1 MLIPFCPQR
10 SLKYASDLRS
20 VSYKKKDFKVMG
32 PCRPIYQG
40 DKMAQE
46 TSWKIVVMDDE
57 PDILEV
63 ISIVLQDQG
72 YQVSTAANGREGV
85 ELCTRIQPQIVLTDV
100 RMPEMDGLE
109 ALRSLKE
116 TFDDIEVIV
125 MTAFR
130 ELEYAVKALH
140 LDASDFI
147 TKPVDDVT
155 LSLALNRARE
165 RYTSR
170 KKLKEYT
177 AFLEQANI
185 TQAKLL
191 HRDKMISLGRLSAGV
206 VHEINNPLAGILNY
220 ARLMNRIL
228 KKGKLDDERQEK
240 FSRYLTLMESE
251 SHRISQIVSSLL
263 TFSRK
268 SESTRDPLSVT
279 DLIQKCILLSRHRM
293 LLANIELFQD
303 IPPDL
308 PAIQGDVNQLQQCLI
323 NLIFNAMDAMDGGGR
338 MDISAGYDAIKKI
351 VFIQVKDTG
360 HGITPE
366 NKQRIFEPFFTT
378 KDEGYGVGLGLSIL
392 FGIIEAHG
400 GNVGVKSTLGK
411 GTAFTLYLPISGEKE
426 N

>member
-1 MLIPFCPQR
+1 
-10 SLKYASDLRS
+10 
-20 VSYKKKDFKVMG
+20 
-32 PCRPIYQG
+32 
-40 DKMAQE
+40 MAQK

-72 YQVSTAANGREGV
+72 YQVATAANGREGL
-85 ELCTRIQPQIVLTDV
+85 ELCARMHPQIVLTDV

-109 ALRSLKE
+109 ALASLKE

-125 MTAFR
+125 MTAFG
-130 ELEYAVKALH
+130 ELEYAIKALH

-147 TKPVDDVT
+147 TKPVDDVA
-155 LSLALNRARE
+155 LHLAMKRARE

-220 ARLMNRIL
+220 ARLMKRIL
-228 KKGKLDDERQEK
+228 EKGALGQERQEK

-268 SESTRDPLSVT
+268 SEPTREPLSVS
-279 DLIQKCILLSRHRM
+279 DLIHKCILLSQHRM
-293 LLANIELFQD
+293 VLANIELHRD
-303 IPPDL
+303 IPPDI
-308 PAIQGDVNQLQQCLI
+308 PTIQGDVNQLQQCLI
-323 NLIFNAMDAMDGGGR
+323 NLIFNAMDAMDQGGR
-338 MDISAGYDAIKKI
+338 MDISAGYDRLEKI

-360 HGITPE
+360 HGITPK
-366 NKQRIFEPFFTT
+366 NRQRIFEPFFTT

-392 FGIIEAHG
+392 FGIVEAHG
-400 GNVGVKSTLGK
+400 GSVGVDSAPGK
-411 GTAFTLYLPISGEKE
+411 GTAFTLHLPISGAKGI
-426 N
+426 

>member
-1 MLIPFCPQR
+1 MTQ
-10 SLKYASDLRS
+10 K
-20 VSYKKKDFKVMG
+20 
-32 PCRPIYQG
+32 
-40 DKMAQE
+40 

-72 YQVSTAANGREGV
+72 YQVSTAANGREGLD
-85 ELCTRIQPQIVLTDV
+85 LCARIHPQIVLTDV
-100 RMPEMDGLE
+100 RMPKMDGLE
-109 ALRSLKE
+109 ALASLKE

-125 MTAFR
+125 MTAFG
-130 ELEYAVKALH
+130 ELEYAIKALH

-155 LSLALNRARE
+155 LQLALKRARE

-220 ARLMNRIL
+220 ARLMKRIL
-228 KKGKLDDERQEK
+228 EKGALGQERQEK

-268 SESTRDPLSVT
+268 SDPTREPVSVP
-279 DLIQKCILLSRHRM
+279 DLIHKCILLSQHRM
-293 LLANIELFQD
+293 VLGNIELHRD
-303 IPPDL
+303 IPSDIPTIL
-308 PAIQGDVNQLQQCLI
+308 GDANQLQQCLI
-323 NLIFNAMDAMDGGGR
+323 NLIFNAMDAMGQGGR
-338 MDISAGYDAIKKI
+338 MDISAGYDGLAKI

-366 NKQRIFEPFFTT
+366 NRQRIFEPFFTT

-392 FGIIEAHG
+392 FGIVEAHG
-400 GNVGVKSTLGK
+400 GSVGVESTPGK
-411 GTAFTLYLPISGEKE
+411 GTAFTLRLPVTGAKGV
-426 N
+426 

>member
-1 MLIPFCPQR
+1 
-10 SLKYASDLRS
+10 
-20 VSYKKKDFKVMG
+20 
-32 PCRPIYQG
+32 
-40 DKMAQE
+40 
-46 TSWKIVVMDDE
+46 MDDE

-63 ISIVLQDQG
+63 ISIVLHDQG
-72 YQVSTAANGREGV
+72 YEVATAANGREGL
-85 ELCTRIQPQIVLTDV
+85 ELCARMHPQIVLTDV
-100 RMPEMDGLE
+100 RMPEMDGLK
-109 ALRSLKE
+109 ALASLKE

-125 MTAFR
+125 MTAFG
-130 ELEYAVKALH
+130 ELEYAIKALH

-155 LSLALNRARE
+155 LHLALKRARE

-185 TQAKLL
+185 TQTKLL

-228 KKGKLDDERQEK
+228 EKGALGGERQEK
-240 FSRYLTLMESE
+240 FSRYLALMESE

-268 SESTRDPLSVT
+268 SEPTREPVSVP
-279 DLIQKCILLSRHRM
+279 DLIHKCILLSQHRM
-293 LLANIELFQD
+293 LLGNIELHRD
-303 IPPDL
+303 IPPDI
-308 PAIQGDVNQLQQCLI
+308 PTIQGDVNQLQQCLI
-323 NLIFNAMDAMDGGGR
+323 NLILNAMDAMDQGGR
-338 MDISAGYDAIKKI
+338 MDINAGYDGFEKI

-366 NKQRIFEPFFTT
+366 NRQRIFEPFFTT
-378 KDEGYGVGLGLSIL
+378 KDDGYGVGLGLSIS
-392 FGIIEAHG
+392 FGIMEAHG
-400 GNVGVKSTLGK
+400 GSVSVTSTPGK
-411 GTAFTLYLPISGEKE
+411 GTSFALYLPVISAKGI
-426 N
+426 

>member
-1 MLIPFCPQR
+1 MT
-10 SLKYASDLRS
+10 
-20 VSYKKKDFKVMG
+20 
-32 PCRPIYQG
+32 
-40 DKMAQE
+40 QE

-72 YQVSTAANGREGV
+72 YQVSTAANGREGL
-85 ELCTRIQPQIVLTDV
+85 ELCARIHPQIVLTDV

-109 ALRSLKE
+109 ALASLKE

-125 MTAFR
+125 MTAFG
-130 ELEYAVKALH
+130 ELEYAIKALH

-155 LSLALNRARE
+155 LHLALKRARE

-228 KKGKLDDERQEK
+228 EKGSLSGERQEK

-268 SESTRDPLSVT
+268 SEATREPVSVP
-279 DLIQKCILLSRHRM
+279 DLIHKSILVSQHRM
-293 LLANIELFQD
+293 VLGNIELHRD
-303 IPPDL
+303 IPPDI
-308 PAIQGDVNQLQQCLI
+308 PPIQGDANQLQQCLI
-323 NLIFNAMDAMDGGGR
+323 NLIFNAMDAMEQGGR
-338 MDISAGYDAIKKI
+338 MDIRAGYDGLEKT

-360 HGITPE
+360 YGITPE
-366 NKQRIFEPFFTT
+366 NRQRIFEPFFTT

-392 FGIIEAHG
+392 FGIVEAHG
-400 GNVGVKSTLGK
+400 GSVGLDSTLGK
-411 GTAFTLYLPISGEKE
+411 GTVFTLHLPVTGAKGV
-426 N
+426 

>member
-1 MLIPFCPQR
+1 MTL
-10 SLKYASDLRS
+10 
-20 VSYKKKDFKVMG
+20 
-32 PCRPIYQG
+32 
-40 DKMAQE
+40 E

-72 YQVSTAANGREGV
+72 YQVVTAANGREGL
-85 ELCTRIQPQIVLTDV
+85 ELCARMRPQIVLTDV

-109 ALRSLKE
+109 VLAALKE
-116 TFDDIEVIV
+116 SFDDMEVVV
-125 MTAFR
+125 MTAFG

-155 LSLALNRARE
+155 LHLALKRARE

-228 KKGKLDDERQEK
+228 EKGALDGERQEK

-268 SESTRDPLSVT
+268 SEPTRGPVFVA
-279 DLIQKCILLSRHRM
+279 DLIYKCILLSQHRM
-293 LLANIELFQD
+293 VLGNIELHRD
-303 IPPDL
+303 IPPDI
-308 PAIQGDVNQLQQCLI
+308 PTIQGDANQLQQCLI
-323 NLIFNAMDAMDGGGR
+323 NVIFNAMDAMDQGGR
-338 MDISAGYDAIKKI
+338 MDISAGYDTLEKT

-360 HGITPE
+360 HGITPK
-366 NKQRIFEPFFTT
+366 NRQRIFEPFFTT

-392 FGIIEAHG
+392 FGIMEAHG
-400 GNVGVKSTLGK
+400 GSVGVESTPGK
-411 GTAFTLYLPISGEKE
+411 GTAFTLHLPVTKAKG

>member
-1 MLIPFCPQR
+1 M
-10 SLKYASDLRS
+10 
-20 VSYKKKDFKVMG
+20 
-32 PCRPIYQG
+32 
-40 DKMAQE
+40 
-46 TSWKIVVMDDE
+46 TSEIVWKIVVMDDE

-72 YQVSTAANGREGV
+72 YHVGTAANGREGI
-85 ELCTRIQPQIVLTDV
+85 ELCARMHPQIVLTDV

-109 ALRSLKE
+109 ALASLKE

-125 MTAFR
+125 MTAFG
-130 ELEYAVKALH
+130 ELEYAIKALH

-155 LSLALNRARE
+155 LHLALKRARE

-220 ARLMNRIL
+220 ARLMKRIL
-228 KKGKLDDERQEK
+228 EKGALGEERQEK

-268 SESTRDPLSVT
+268 SEPTREVVSVP
-279 DLIQKCILLSRHRM
+279 DLIHKCILLSQHRM
-293 LLANIELFQD
+293 LLANIELHQD
-303 IPPDL
+303 IPTDIP
-308 PAIQGDVNQLQQCLI
+308 PIQGDANHLQQCLI
-323 NLIFNAMDAMDGGGR
+323 NLIFNAMDAMDQGGR
-338 MDISAGYDAIKKI
+338 MDIRAGYNRLEKT

-360 HGITPE
+360 HGITAE
-366 NKQRIFEPFFTT
+366 NRQRIFEPFFTT
-378 KDEGYGVGLGLSIL
+378 KDQGYGVGLGLSIL
-392 FGIIEAHG
+392 FGIVEAHG
-400 GNVGVKSTLGK
+400 GSVGVESTPGK
-411 GTAFTLYLPISGEKE
+411 GTAFTLHLPLTGAKRI
-426 N
+426 

>member
-1 MLIPFCPQR
+1 
-10 SLKYASDLRS
+10 
-20 VSYKKKDFKVMG
+20 
-32 PCRPIYQG
+32 
-40 DKMAQE
+40 
-46 TSWKIVVMDDE
+46 MDDE

-72 YQVSTAANGREGV
+72 YQVATAANGREGL
-85 ELCTRIQPQIVLTDV
+85 ELCARMHPQIVLTDV

-109 ALRSLKE
+109 ALASLKE

-125 MTAFR
+125 MTAFG
-130 ELEYAVKALH
+130 ELKYAIKALH

-155 LSLALNRARE
+155 LHLALKRARE

-228 KKGKLDDERQEK
+228 EKGALDGERQEK

-268 SESTRDPLSVT
+268 SEPTREPVSVP
-279 DLIQKCILLSRHRM
+279 DLIYKCILLSQHRM
-293 LLANIELFQD
+293 VLGNIELHRD
-303 IPPDL
+303 IPPDI
-308 PAIQGDVNQLQQCLI
+308 PTIQGDANQLQQCLI
-323 NLIFNAMDAMDGGGR
+323 NLIFNAMDAMDQGGR
-338 MDISAGYDAIKKI
+338 MDISAGYNGLKKT

-366 NKQRIFEPFFTT
+366 NRQRIFEPFFTT

-392 FGIIEAHG
+392 FGIVEAHG
-400 GNVGVKSTLGK
+400 GSVGLDSTPGK
-411 GTAFTLYLPISGEKE
+411 GTAFTLHLPVTGAKGI
-426 N
+426 